1 MKCWLILCICAALWA
16 CSGNQEK
23 SARDPQVALLE
34 QWPGPLGHVDLRRSA
49 GALDDFSLLDI
60 GLVIFDPG
68 VPLDAA
74 RHSKEGIFPEIR
86 KAEARYLPYLL
97 RQALVKTEA
106 WGAVRVLPKPDTSS
120 ELLLTGKILH
130 SDGMRLVLQM
140 RATDASGRVWIDQV
154 YHDEAGQSDYP
165 VRPGEEPYADIYR
178 EIANDLLALREQL
191 SRVELETVRNVAL
204 LQYASGLSP
213 DAFSDFVSEG
223 EDGSLAIQRLPS
235 QDDPMLAR
243 VRRIQNQEYLFIDNA
258 DEQYL
263 ALYDQMTPTYNL
275 WRQNGREL
283 AIYKTEYEARV
294 ASREPDGQRG
304 TFVQMQQT
312 YNTYKR
318 AKEHDQD
325 LDEIAEGFNNEVA
338 PTVMEIEGKVFRLNG
353 SLESQYSEWRSI
365 LRSIFSLETGLPPTD
380 DNP

>member
-1 MKCWLILCICAALWA
+1 VKCWLILCMCTVLWA

-34 QWPGPLGHVDLRRSA
+34 QWPGPLGHVDLRQSA
-49 GALDDFSLLDI
+49 GALDNFSLLDI

-165 VRPGEEPYADIYR
+165 VELGEEPYADIYR
-178 EIANDLLALREQL
+178 KITNDLLALREQL
-191 SRVELETVRNVAL
+191 SRGELETVRNVAL

-213 DAFSDFVSEG
+213 DAFADFVSEE
-223 EDGSLAIQRLPS
+223 EDGSLAIRRLPS

-243 VRRIQNQEYLFIDNA
+243 VRRIQNQEYRFIDNA

-263 ALYDQMTPTYNL
+263 TLYDEMTPTYNL

-283 AIYKTEYEARV
+283 AIYKAEYEARV

-304 TFVQMQQT
+304 TFAQMQQT

-353 SLESQYSEWRSI
+353 SLEAQYSEWRSI
-365 LRSIFSLETGLPPTD
+365 LRSIFSLETGLPLTG